1 MRLSALSGVLILIF
15 IATGMIRPVYAQLE
29 PVTPTI
35 SPTTQ
40 PSLLPVQ
47 PSQPSQS
54 NTPPVELTPA
64 ETSAPPELSPGVPML
79 KALPKESPDIK
90 TLMEDPAPIVLKGG
104 LLKTQT
110 VPITLQ
116 NIVDQVQKQNMLI
129 EQVRL
134 GAKIQKNTIYRSLS
148 NLAPDVGWTYYQSHF
163 SGGFQIFGNE
173 ILNFTQTRINPSM
186 SVTNTWRVGMLF
198 DTWAEQRRWKA
209 QRRLLESTVQEQMVL
224 ASQAYYKL
232 IQSMILRENAY
243 QSLKESRAQ
252 VKLANAKVQVGVSTK
267 LDLMQAKSS
276 EAQQQRVVIDAE
288 NALGQAEQQLLTLL
302 NLDTNIHL
310 QASDI
315 DMSTNLE
322 RNLVPDALDLNQ
334 LKDKAL
340 KIHPDICQLDFE
352 LKALNAEMASRV
364 SDIIPS
370 FNVAYTSGYL
380 GPQWDSLSR
389 QKQTAITVSTA
400 LTENSG
406 FAFPLDIRRKF
417 LEIQQKK
424 AQRQVMVR
432 QVEQNIANTSLNSQA
447 QHEAIRA
454 AGQELAAAQESY
466 RLATGRYQ
474 AGVGIFLDVLNA
486 QTTLSNARS
495 NLVTTIL
502 AYDSAQLDLLQA
514 LGQVSADHIMNGL
527 KANDALLTK

>member
-1 MRLSALSGVLILIF
+1 MRFSPLSGVLISVLL
-15 IATGMIRPVYAQLE
+15 AAGLIRPVYAQLE
-29 PVTPTI
+29 PNTPTV
-35 SPTTQ
+35 SPETQ
-40 PSLLPVQ
+40 PALTPVQ
-47 PSQPSQS
+47 PLE
-54 NTPPVELTPA
+54 TPPEVA
-64 ETSAPPELSPGVPML
+64 PGVPL
-79 KALPKESPDIK
+79 LQALPKESQGIK
-90 TLMEDPAPIVLKGG
+90 TLMEDPAPITLKGG

-116 NIVDQVQKQNMLI
+116 NIVDSVQKQNQLI
-129 EQVRL
+129 EQNRL
-134 GAKIQKNTIYRSLS
+134 GAKIQKNVMYRSLS
-148 NLAPDVGWTYYQSHF
+148 DLAPDVGWTFYKSHF

-173 ILNFTQTRINPSM
+173 ILNFTQTRVNPSM
-186 SVTNTWRVGMLF
+186 SVSNTWRVGMLF

-209 QRRLLESTVQEQMVL
+209 QRKLLESTVQEQLVQ
-224 ASQAYYKL
+224 ASQAYYRL
-232 IQSMILRENAY
+232 IQSMIQRENAY
-243 QSLKESRAQ
+243 QSLKEARAQ
-252 VKLANAKVQVGVSTK
+252 VKLADAKVQVGVSTK
-267 LDLMQAKSS
+267 LDLMQAKAS

-288 NALGQAEQQLLTLL
+288 NALGQAEQQLLNLL
-302 NLDTNIHL
+302 NLDTDIHL
-310 QASDI
+310 QASDV
-315 DMSTNLE
+315 DMDTNLE
-322 RNLVPDALDLNQ
+322 RKLVPDELNLNQ

-340 KIHPDICQLDFE
+340 KIHPDIRQLDFE
-352 LKALNAEMASRV
+352 LKALHAEMGSRV
-364 SDIIPS
+364 SDVIPS
-370 FNVAYTSGYL
+370 FNVTYTSGYL
-380 GPQWDSLSR
+380 GPQWDLLSR

-400 LTENSG
+400 LTENGG
-406 FAFPLDIRRKF
+406 FAFPLDVRRKF

-424 AQRQVMVR
+424 AQRQSMVR
-432 QVEQNIANTSLNSQA
+432 QVETNIANTSLNSQA

-495 NLVTTIL
+495 TLVSTIL